1 MKTILSIFFCFTL
14 SGILCSQ
21 TCIQKYTGTYKVD
34 LEKTIKEIKTND
46 PSKAN
51 EDPPKRFL
59 EMSEKASLELTENK
73 MSIKNIGSR
82 DPFDFV
88 AQKSDRKGGSCDLVL
103 KMPEETLSKLPEGVE
118 IPTFTIYERGDGR
131 ILIKEE
137 GQRSGISDFIWR
149 KIE

>member
-1 MKTILSIFFCFTL
+1 MKTILSIFFYFIL

-21 TCIQKYTGTYKVD
+21 TCIQKYIGIYKVD
-34 LEKTIKEIKTND
+34 IEKTIKEIKINE

-51 EDPPKRFL
+51 QDPPKRFL

-73 MSIKNIGSR
+73 MTIKNIR
-82 DPFDFV
+82 FIEPFYFV
-88 AQKSDRKGGSCDLVL
+88 DQKSDIKGGSCDLIL

-131 ILIKEE
+131 IHIKEE
-137 GQRSGISDFIWR
+137 SQRSGINDFIWR